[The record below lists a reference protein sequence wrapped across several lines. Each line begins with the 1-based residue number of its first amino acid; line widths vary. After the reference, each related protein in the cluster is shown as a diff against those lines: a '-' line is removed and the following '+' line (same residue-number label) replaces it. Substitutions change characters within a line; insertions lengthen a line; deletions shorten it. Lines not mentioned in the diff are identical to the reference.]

1 MCIQSARTKQVCKV
15 MTLCIKGG
23 FFIPQLYGNIHGLK
37 ANQLKRLEHIYRRRI
52 PHNLLITPELGR
64 YLTELSQEIGRQ
76 IGIIVN
82 RKGSIIAAIV
92 GDEKEIVIPV
102 LADYPLGRK
111 RLRGLRCIHTH
122 LKNEP
127 LNQDDLT
134 DLALLRLDI
143 MAAIRILEDGLPS
156 DIFISHLLPLNPE
169 GTPYKLLDKVPFHQ
183 LNLNLPDFL
192 HQIDEE
198 IAFSHKGIDI
208 ERGDRAVIV
217 SASQKGRAEQEDTL

>member
-1 MCIQSARTKQVCKV
+1 MCIQSARTKLVCKV

-111 RLRGLRCIHTH
+111 RLRGLRCVHTH

-127 LNQDDLT
+127 LSEDVLT
-134 DLALLRLDI
+134 DLALLRLDY
-143 MAAIRILEDGLPS
+143 MAAIGVQEDGLPC
-156 DIFISHLLPLNPE
+156 DIFSAHLLPYNTLGKTYEVMPAE
-169 GTPYKLLDKVPFHQ
+169 HFHRLDLEFANFMESLEQ
-183 LNLNLPDFL
+183 
-192 HQIDEE
+192 EM
-198 IAFSHKGIDI
+198 
-208 ERGDRAVIV
+208 
-217 SASQKGRAEQEDTL
+217 GRASL